1 MLLPQ
6 PTYERLLQALAPW
19 AAEEVERQRQRAEQ
33 IRQSTADLSGQER
46 LLQRVVHLR
55 QLVAWAQVVVDRAEF
70 AAAGSSSTTT
80 RQISRRSSHGA
91 NAGLCPGAA

>member
-33 IRQSTADLSGQER
+33 IRQSTADLSGE
-46 LLQRVVHLR
+46 V
-55 QLVAWAQVVVDRAEF
+55 
-70 AAAGSSSTTT
+70 G
-80 RQISRRSSHGA
+80 
-91 NAGLCPGAA
+91 